1 MKHLKSLGLTFE
13 EDEDGD
19 QVPDDAEGA
28 DDPLSDAFDPENDFA
43 KVSVEP
49 SYSSAK
55 ICFRTS
61 FDESLHFQISVPI
74 WNR

>member
-43 KVSVEP
+43 KVSV
-49 SYSSAK
+49 
-55 ICFRTS
+55 
-61 FDESLHFQISVPI
+61 
-74 WNR
+74 